1 MTYVNRTVTFID
13 EGIQR
18 TGIVTRQSLISGSMV
33 VNVTDGIDDTRQI
46 IVGNETPVQLVP
58 PAHRDTIAILNNAPR
73 CQIESDG
80 DMLWA

>member
-46 IVGNETPVQLVP
+46 IVGNETPVQIIQ
-58 PAHRDTIAILNNAPR
+58 PAQRDTIAILNNTPR
-73 CQIESDG
+73 CQVEEDG